1 MSRIAIVPA
10 KLLLFGE
17 HSVLQHSKALAVPYP
32 RLSGQWRQATAI
44 KEPSPLLPWV
54 GYLRANPE
62 RSRLLD
68 LDAFARDLNEG
79 WFFDSTIPIGYGL
92 GSSGALTAG
101 VWAKYAK
108 GNIAEWSKLQQQ
120 LGWMESFFHGASSGT
135 DPLICYL
142 QKPVV
147 LSKAEG
153 VQETTLPN
161 FSLEGKY
168 ELFLLDTKIPR
179 STGPLVEGFLENC
192 QQDSYLQQILQDY
205 NPVSDQL
212 IKDYLQ
218 NDPVSLFQG
227 FRTLSA
233 LQWDLFQAM
242 IPETLRAIW
251 QEGLTDGQFY
261 LKLCGA
267 GGGGFLLG
275 MRPIEADLGGL
286 QAWDIQSYH
295 RL

>member
-1 MSRIAIVPA
+1 MSHSSIIPA

-32 RLSGQWRQATAI
+32 RLSGQWRQSTKAQ
-44 KEPSPLLPWV
+44 EPSPLLPWV
-54 GYLRANPE
+54 DYLRSSSE
-62 RSRLLD
+62 RASLLN
-68 LDAFARDLNEG
+68 LDAFSNDLEEG
-79 WFFDSTIPIGYGL
+79 WYFASTIPIGYGL
-92 GSSGALTAG
+92 GSSGALTAA

-108 GNIAEWSKLQQQ
+108 EEIAEWSELQQQ

-147 LSKAEG
+147 LSKAAG
-153 VQETTLPN
+153 VQETTLPS
-161 FSLEGKY
+161 FSSTGKY
-168 ELFLLDTKIPR
+168 ELFLLDTQIPR
-179 STGPLVEGFLENC
+179 STGPLVEGFLANC
-192 QQDSYLQQILQDY
+192 QKESYLQQILEDY

-212 IKDYLQ
+212 IQDYLQ

-251 QEGLTDGQFY
+251 QEGLADGQFY

-275 MRPIEADLGGL
+275 MRPVESDMGGL
-286 QAWDIQSYH
+286 QAWDIHSYH